1 MQKRVIVLGS
11 TGSIG
16 RATLDVAAGM
26 PDAVRVVGL
35 AVGENWQAAAEQAC
49 RLGVAAVAVSCE
61 QHYDALKKALPAGVR
76 VFAGP
81 GGLVELV
88 NDIESDF
95 VLNAIVGAAGLPA
108 TIAAVERGLTVGL
121 ANKESL
127 VVAGTLLMDLARRR
141 GVRLIPVDSEH
152 SAILQ
157 AGLAGH
163 ESEVRRVLL
172 TASGGPFR
180 TWPHERIEQATLEE
194 ALQHP
199 TWSMGPK
206 ITIDSATMMNK
217 ALEIIEAAHLF
228 GLNADQIEVVIH
240 PESIVHSM
248 VEFCDGSVMAQLST
262 PDMRTPIQYAL
273 TYPQRRDGLPTRL
286 DWSRIRSLN
295 FEPPDFVRFPSLRL
309 GFEAVRRGGSSG
321 AVLNAANEA
330 SVAAFRAGRIRFGRI
345 AKLNEE
351 VFRRHEPMTNPT
363 LPQLLQF
370 DTWARREV
378 NACLQS

>member
-1 MQKRVIVLGS
+1 MPKRVIVLGS

-16 RATLDVAAGM
+16 RATLDVAAGLR
-26 PDAVRVVGL
+26 DEVAIIGL
-35 AVGENWQAAAEQAC
+35 AANDNWQLLAEQVRTSGAAYVALGNEQYYD
-49 RLGVAAVAVSCE
+49 RLKAV
-61 QHYDALKKALPAGVR
+61 LPAGTQVI
-76 VFAGP
+76 VGP
-81 GGLVELV
+81 DALTKIVHDSGA
-88 NDIESDF
+88 DF
-95 VLNAIVGAAGLPA
+95 VLNAVVGAAGLPA
-108 TIAAVERGLTVGL
+108 TVTALERGLTVGL

-127 VVAGTLLMDLARRR
+127 VVAGSLLMKLARERNA
-141 GVRLIPVDSEH
+141 RLIPVDSEH

-180 TWPHERIEQATLEE
+180 TWPRERIAQATLAE

-228 GLNADQIEVVIH
+228 GLSADQIEVVVH

-248 VEFCDGSVMAQLST
+248 VEFCDGSVLAQLST

-273 TYPQRRDGLPTRL
+273 TYPRRRNGLPTRL
-286 DWSRIRSLN
+286 DWKQIRALN
-295 FEPPDFVRFPSLRL
+295 FEPPDLERFPALGL
-309 GFEAVRRGGSSG
+309 GFEAVRRGGSTG

-345 AKLNEE
+345 AELNAQ
-351 VFRRHEPMTNPT
+351 VLQRHDPVAQPT
-363 LPQLLQF
+363 LTQLLKL
-370 DTWARREV
+370 DDWARREV
-378 NACLQS
+378 QACLAC